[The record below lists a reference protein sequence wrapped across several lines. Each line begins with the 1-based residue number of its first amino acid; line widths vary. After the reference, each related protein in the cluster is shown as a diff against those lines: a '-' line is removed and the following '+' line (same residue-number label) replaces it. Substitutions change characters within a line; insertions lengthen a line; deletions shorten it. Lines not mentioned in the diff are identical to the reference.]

1 MFVIPTSSPFIL
13 TSAPPLLPGLIAA
26 SVWITFISQSS
37 TLSSFKSTET
47 VRSVAETIPWVTV
60 PEYWIPNGEPIAK
73 TVSPLSSKLESP
85 KSITL
90 TSKLGWHLKIATS
103 LYSSLPT
110 TSASTYSLFENT
122 TCTLFAPS
130 ITWWFVII

>member
-47 VRSVAETIPWVTV
+47 VRSV
-60 PEYWIPNGEPIAK
+60 PEYWIPKGDPIAK
-73 TVSPLSSKLESP
+73 TVSPLSNKSESP